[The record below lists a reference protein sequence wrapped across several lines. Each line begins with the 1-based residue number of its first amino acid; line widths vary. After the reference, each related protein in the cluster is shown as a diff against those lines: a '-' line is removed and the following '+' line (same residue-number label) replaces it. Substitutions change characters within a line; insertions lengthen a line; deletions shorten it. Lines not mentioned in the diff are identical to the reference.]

1 MTETLRKTATDT
13 LPSES
18 DLTLIVEQVLE
29 EARRQ
34 GASDAEA
41 AVSVGTG
48 LSVQVRRGEVD
59 TVEHQRDR
67 SLAVAVYF
75 GQRQGTASSAD
86 FSSAS
91 VRATVQA
98 ACAIARHTSEDPA
111 QGLADQALLAQD
123 IPDLD
128 MYHPWALDAD
138 RAIALA
144 LEAEQVALAADPR
157 ITNSDGAGV
166 SSNSGVRVYGNSRGF
181 IGSVRSTR
189 HGLNCMVIAS
199 DENGMQRDYWYTV
212 HRAPGELEAP
222 EEVGRKAAANVLR
235 RLGSRR
241 LGTRKVPVVFQAPM
255 ARSLLGQFVGAVRGG
270 NLYRKASFLLDQLGE
285 QVFAD
290 WVTLTER
297 PHLSRALGSAPFDH
311 EGVATRQRDLV
322 AGGVLKGYVL
332 DSYSARKL
340 GMQTTGNAGGVHNLL
355 LHPGGKDLDGLLADM
370 GTGLL
375 VTEMMGQGVN
385 MVTGDYSR
393 GAAGFWVE
401 NGEIAYPV
409 QEITVAGN
417 MKAMLRNLRAAGNDV
432 DVRGAIHTGSILVD
446 EMTVAGE

>member
-1 MTETLRKTATDT
+1 MAETLIKNTTGT
-13 LPSES
+13 LPGESE
-18 DLTLIVEQVLE
+18 LTLIVEQVLD

-48 LSVQVRRGEVD
+48 LSVQVRQGEVD

-75 GQRQGTASSAD
+75 GLRQGTASSAD
-86 FSSAS
+86 FSPAS
-91 VRATVQA
+91 IRATVEA

-111 QGLADQALLAQD
+111 QGLADPDRLARD
-123 IPDLD
+123 IPELD

-138 RAIALA
+138 RAITLA
-144 LEAEQVALAADPR
+144 LEAERVALGADPR

-166 SSNSGVRVYGNSRGF
+166 SSNSGIRVYGNSRGF
-181 IGSVRSTR
+181 IGGVRSTR
-189 HGLNCMVIAS
+189 HGINCMVIAS
-199 DENGMQRDYWYTV
+199 DDQGMQRDYWYTV
-212 HRAPGELEAP
+212 NRVPGELEPA
-222 EEVGRKAAANVLR
+222 EDVGRKAAANVLR

-241 LGTRKVPVVFQAPM
+241 LGTRKVPVVFQASM
-255 ARSLLGQFVGAVRGG
+255 ARGLLGQFVGAVRGG
-270 NLYRKASFLLDQLGE
+270 SLYRKASFLLDQLG
-285 QVFAD
+285 QPVFAD

-322 AGGVLKGYVL
+322 AGGVLQGYVL

-340 GMQTTGNAGGVHNLL
+340 GMETTGNAGGVHNLL
-355 LHPGGKDLDGLLADM
+355 LHPGDKDLDGLLAEM

-401 NGEIAYPV
+401 GGEIAYPV

-417 MKAMLRNLRAAGNDV
+417 MKTMLRNMRAAGNDV
-432 DVRGAIHTGSILVD
+432 DIRGAIHSGSILVD